1 VNRTSL
7 RRVIAQEK
15 GAFTIATIGMAALY
29 AIATDILVIGKPFQL
44 GVHLDGKSAFSLL
57 TLSVLTGALLAV
69 QSHALRIRRILPRK
83 SLLGFIGAILSFLA
97 SSCPCNPLIVSSLC
111 FVGSI
116 FALPTFQVT
125 LLSDLLLML
134 AIAFGYDSIRQW
146 RMRELGLLPSEA
158 PPGVHSKEVG
168 RS

>member
-1 VNRTSL
+1 MQQLALDPALVVSWMEHDRGVGVRRVWVDLQSVEDDHRGFLYGVAHHRGDRVCVLHRRRTALVQPVALDSAVRLAPAPGRWIRRQEGNRTSL

-69 QSHALRIRRILPRK
+69 QSHAL
-83 SLLGFIGAILSFLA
+83 
-97 SSCPCNPLIVSSLC
+97 
-111 FVGSI
+111 
-116 FALPTFQVT
+116 
-125 LLSDLLLML
+125 
-134 AIAFGYDSIRQW
+134 
-146 RMRELGLLPSEA
+146 
-158 PPGVHSKEVG
+158 
-168 RS
+168 